1 MWLKERAD
9 RAQAINICASLDLI
23 EVLLI
28 DLFFN
33 LDSAKLDRLA
43 ITVLRLPDRTV
54 VSTIKTR
61 QSMWKEGG

>member
-9 RAQAINICASLDLI
+9 KAQATNVCASLDLI

-33 LDSAKLDRLA
+33 SDSATLDRLA
-43 ITVLRLPDRTV
+43 ITVLTVPDRTV
-54 VSTIKTR
+54 VR
-61 QSMWKEGG
+61 RSMWKESG